1 MIELIQQYGLAYL
14 FTDGNGFSG
23 VAMTLWLFIISVV
36 LGFFLSIPLAIARV
50 SEHFWVRW
58 PVEVYTYLFRGTPL
72 YIQLLICYTGLYGLE
87 VVQDDALLNQFFR
100 NALNCTLL
108 AFVLNTCA
116 YTVEI
121 FAGAIRNIPHGE
133 IEAAKAYGLHGWRL
147 NLFVVVPA
155 ALRRALP
162 AYSNEM
168 ILMLHATS
176 LAFTAT
182 IAATVPSAL
191 AYTGTSWRAA
201 STTVTGTGPALRSCP
216 SWPAPAAAA
225 SPLGLPPPSMRTP
238 MKPTTSTAT
247 TSSTIFQKRD
257 IQLTPEA
264 GGGQGPNGWC
274 KAYPSPGSFH
284 A

>member
-1 MIELIQQYGLAYL
+1 MIELFQQYGLAYL
-14 FTDGNGFSG
+14 FSDGAGLSG
-23 VAMTLWLFIISVV
+23 VAMTLWLFIVSVV
-36 LGFFLSIPLAIARV
+36 FGFVLSIPLALARV
-50 SEHFWVRW
+50 SEHFWLRW

-72 YIQLLICYTGLYGLE
+72 YIQLLICYTGLYSLE
-87 VVQDDALLNQFFR
+87 VVQDNALLNQFFR

-133 IEAAKAYGLHGWRL
+133 IEAARAYGLHGWRL

-182 IAATVPSAL
+182 VADILKVARDANAETFLTFQAFGIAALLYMLLSFALVGLFRLAERRWMRFLVP
-191 AYTGTSWRAA
+191 TRG
-201 STTVTGTGPALRSCP
+201 
-216 SWPAPAAAA
+216 
-225 SPLGLPPPSMRTP
+225 
-238 MKPTTSTAT
+238 
-247 TSSTIFQKRD
+247 
-257 IQLTPEA
+257 
-264 GGGQGPNGWC
+264 
-274 KAYPSPGSFH
+274 
-284 A
+284 